1 MYTSKISSLNVKQKN
16 KKNQNVLK
24 NHLTER
30 SLANQLQ
37 NHWFMIVLTRLLDLE
52 FKEPTQ

>member
-16 KKNQNVLK
+16 KKKQNVQK

-37 NHWFMIVLTRLLDLE
+37 NHWFMIVLTILLDLE

>member
-16 KKNQNVLK
+16 KKNQNVQK

-37 NHWFMIVLTRLLDLE
+37 NHWFMIVLTILLDLE

>member
-16 KKNQNVLK
+16 KKKQNVQK

>member
-16 KKNQNVLK
+16 KKNQNVQK

>member
-16 KKNQNVLK
+16 KKNQNVQK

-37 NHWFMIVLTRLLDLE
+37 NHWFMIVLTRLVDLE

>member
-1 MYTSKISSLNVKQKN
+1 MYTSKINSLNVKQKN
-16 KKNQNVLK
+16 KKNQNVQK

>member
-16 KKNQNVLK
+16 QKNQNVQK

>member
-1 MYTSKISSLNVKQKN
+1 MYTCKISSLNVKQKN
-16 KKNQNVLK
+16 KKNQNVQK

-37 NHWFMIVLTRLLDLE
+37 NHWFMIVLTILLELE